1 MINGGRMAPDSRN
14 GVSRLIVKW
23 AALFVIAAL
32 CMLAESHCSYFSGD
46 VSIEK
51 WVQALLQGDLSWAQ
65 TVSHSAEFPW
75 LLIIWLIVF
84 ALSWAFAGWRAAVL
98 SVFSLAGMLALG
110 LWLGPLVG
118 RPRPSP
124 DLVHVM
130 KQLPGYAF
138 PSLFALRYA
147 AMFGFLAIIAMM
159 KGHGARRAIV
169 LISCFALFILGWFAR
184 IALAAH
190 WPSDVIVSYYLGLV
204 WAALLINIGL
214 NIPRPRRWG

>member
-1 MINGGRMAPDSRN
+1 MAPDSRN
-14 GVSRLIVKW
+14 GVSRAIATW
-23 AALFVIAAL
+23 SALFVIAAL
-32 CMLAESHCSYFSGD
+32 CILAESHYPYFRGD

-51 WVQALLQGDLSWAQ
+51 WVQALLHGDLSWAQ

-75 LLIIWLIVF
+75 LLITWLIVF

-98 SVFSLAGMLALG
+98 SIFSLAGMLALG

-130 KQLPGYAF
+130 RKLPGYAF

-147 AMFGFLAIIAMM
+147 ATLGFLAIIAIM
-159 KGHGARRAIV
+159 KGHGAPRAIA
-169 LISCFALFILGWFAR
+169 LIFCSALLVLGWFAR
-184 IALAAH
+184 ITLAAH
-190 WPSDVIVSYYLGLV
+190 WPSDVIVSYYLGLL

-214 NIPRPRRWG
+214 NIPHPRS